1 MLTAKRRIGKLLS
14 RVFVRVVFLSE
25 IFRVSPTHRV
35 LGVGPFGPATSHVWE
50 VFFWLVPH
58 LDLFSCWG
66 GVGPGVLFSL
76 GGFRLFGGKVSV
88 GHRCGLSPYCTGF
101 FTMDC
106 PERKI
111 RVTMRFPSE
120 RKTP

>member
-35 LGVGPFGPATSHVWE
+35 VGVGPFGPATSHVWE

-66 GVGPGVLFSL
+66 GVGPGVFFSL

-88 GHRCGLSPYCTGF
+88 GHRCGLSPYRILHNGL
-101 FTMDC
+101 
-106 PERKI
+106 P
-111 RVTMRFPSE
+111 
-120 RKTP
+120 